1 MKRLFFVLSFLTC
14 ISVVISASTFVPH
27 LFWVNGTAYP
37 FPMNYSESDLQI
49 IGKAKEVRDTL
60 YVSRLKFGKPSKD
73 RNAKEQLYKFEKG
86 KLVYYQYHS
95 FDDITTSKFFFGY
108 EAGKI
113 KKVISGDFTFIY
125 NYDSEGR
132 LNEVKLINSAGGRV
146 DTWMIEYKS
155 KTEFTIYAYY
165 GEEGK
170 LNNEY
175 VYKNG
180 LLIKESFYDTW
191 PKIELSSIT
200 NYLYNAQRKLIK
212 NVHQSKRG
220 NSVTNYT
227 YNQKGWDNNYTYSTD
242 TKGNWIEK
250 KEKTNNAGEE
260 FFFAE
265 RAITYEQ

>member
-37 FPMNYSESDLQI
+37 FPMNYSESDIQI

-60 YVSRLKFGKPSKD
+60 YLSRLKFGKASKD
-73 RNAKEQLYKFEKG
+73 NVVTKKLYKFEKG
-86 KLVYYQYHS
+86 KLIYYQYYA
-95 FDDITTSKFFFGY
+95 FDRLTSKFFFGY

-132 LNEVKLINSAGGRV
+132 IKEVKLINSAGGRV
-146 DTWMIEYKS
+146 YTWMTEYKS
-155 KTEFTIYAYY
+155 KNEYTIYEYY
-165 GEEGK
+165 SEDGK
-170 LNNEY
+170 LEKEY
-175 VYKNG
+175 LYKNG
-180 LLIKESFYDTW
+180 LLVKEIFYDTW

-212 NVHQSKRG
+212 NVYQSKRG

-250 KEKTNNAGEE
+250 KEKINNAGED
-260 FFFAE
+260 FYLIE